1 MSAKRTA
8 KPGTAGKPGKAMIAS
23 LAAAAHR
30 ARDNA
35 YAPYSKYR
43 VGAAIATAS
52 GKIHAGCNVENA
64 AYPSGICAERAAIA
78 AMVTAGDRDPIAC
91 VIVTGG
97 KVPGPPCGMCRQVL
111 VEFAR
116 KMSIILIGVHAG
128 GETRRTLDLET
139 LMPEVFVLKP

>member
-1 MSAKRTA
+1 MKTKRATK
-8 KPGTAGKPGKAMIAS
+8 KPISRVDDALIAL

-30 ARDNA
+30 ARENA

-52 GKIHAGCNVENA
+52 GKIHAGCNIENA

-78 AMVTAGDRDPIAC
+78 SMVTAGDRDPIAC

-116 KMSIILIGVHAG
+116 KMPIILIGVQAK

-139 LMPEVFVLKP
+139 LMPEVFVLKR